1 MLQRRPSL
9 DAPKLSTCSNHNSEK
24 ETDNEEG
31 SVVELSPSGPT
42 PKTGNPAPPLHPLIL
57 LSSPPITSLKD
68 GRSTVKILLVEDSRV
83 LRLSNERAL
92 IKAGYKVITAEDGE
106 SALQRAKKQ
115 QPDLILL
122 DLLLPKVSGLEVLTR
137 LKHNRATARISVVA
151 VSGLSEKNRQ
161 RLIEAGA
168 EDYLE
173 KSSVITDQG
182 MNRLAQV
189 LEGVICRINRK
200 RGINFSPIL
209 DKK

>member
-1 MLQRRPSL
+1 M
-9 DAPKLSTCSNHNSEK
+9 
-24 ETDNEEG
+24 
-31 SVVELSPSGPT
+31 
-42 PKTGNPAPPLHPLIL
+42 
-57 LSSPPITSLKD
+57 
-68 GRSTVKILLVEDSRV
+68 KILLVEDSRV

-106 SALQRAKKQ
+106 SALQCAKEQK
-115 QPDLILL
+115 PDLILL

-137 LKHNRATARISVVA
+137 LKHNRATAQIPVVA

-173 KSSVITDQG
+173 KSSVISDKG
-182 MNRLAQV
+182 MNRPPQA
-189 LEGVICRINRK
+189 LEGVICRMNRK
-200 RGINFSPIL
+200 RGINFSPLL

>member
-1 MLQRRPSL
+1 MP
-9 DAPKLSTCSNHNSEK
+9 
-24 ETDNEEG
+24 
-31 SVVELSPSGPT
+31 VVEFRFHFPHPVQM

-57 LSSPPITSLKD
+57 FSSPPITSVKD
-68 GRSTVKILLVEDSRV
+68 GRSTVKILLVENSRV

-106 SALQRAKKQ
+106 SALQRAKEQ

-137 LKHNRATARISVVA
+137 LKHNRATARIPVVA

-189 LEGVICRINRK
+189 LEGVICCINRK